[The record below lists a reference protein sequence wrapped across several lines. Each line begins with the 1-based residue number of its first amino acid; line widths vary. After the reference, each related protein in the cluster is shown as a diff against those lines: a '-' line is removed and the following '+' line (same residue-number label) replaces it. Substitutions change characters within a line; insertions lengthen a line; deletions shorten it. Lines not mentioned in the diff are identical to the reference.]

1 VARQQPLEVSFI
13 KMAKKGITTIIAI
26 LLAIVLTLALASSTF
41 FFVSKTQKSTQEQGT
56 RSSSEYLVKLA
67 SCIKIMSVK
76 YQVNKLL
83 EVTVKNC
90 GNRDIDLEKEKINV
104 LVESGGA
111 SCIVTI
117 NNSNCPNCTGTI
129 PPGNMRPIVINTTQ
143 ALCENTNSNLT
154 AFLESSLGKT
164 TSLSMSA
171 KYAYTS
177 TTFVPEYIVI
187 CQPMI
192 EPKSNSSSDTN
203 KINQTFNISNLG
215 NLEDPITIDIGLACF
230 NSSPVNITLR
240 KENCTGEILNS
251 TTSKRLLYGFTIQ
264 PGEKNSFC
272 AYAYCSTNQEL
283 WSVSIKTISNTC
295 PGIQDA
301 CYVYIDCIPTGACG

>member
-1 VARQQPLEVSFI
+1 L
-13 KMAKKGITTIIAI
+13 GITTIIAI
-26 LLAIVLTLALASSTF
+26 LLAIVLTLSLASSTF

-104 LVESGGA
+104 LVESGSS

-117 NNSNCPNCTGTI
+117 NSSNCPSCTGTI
-129 PPGNMRPIVINTTQ
+129 PPGNMRPIVINTTK

-154 AFLESSLGKT
+154 AFLESNLGKT

-171 KYAYTS
+171 KYAYAS

-192 EPKSNSSSDTN
+192 EPKSVTGHFTQYLNIPFNVSSKS
-203 KINQTFNISNLG
+203 
-215 NLEDPITIDIGLACF
+215 NLEDLIIIDIGLSCIGT
-230 NSSPVNITLR
+230 NHPIQNITLY
-240 KENCTGEILNS
+240 NNTDCTGSPVGSN
-251 TTSKRLLYGFTIQ
+251 TTHLLYNVKPSESNFCVSFT
-264 PGEKNSFC
+264 C
-272 AYAYCSTNQEL
+272 TTNQE
-283 WSVSIKTISNTC
+283 WWGATIKSCSSICTGICDVCSV
-295 PGIQDA
+295 D
-301 CYVYIDCIPTGACG
+301 VYNA

>member
-1 VARQQPLEVSFI
+1 
-13 KMAKKGITTIIAI
+13 
-26 LLAIVLTLALASSTF
+26 
-41 FFVSKTQKSTQEQGT
+41 
-56 RSSSEYLVKLA
+56 
-67 SCIKIMSVK
+67 MSVK

-104 LVESGGA
+104 LVESGGS

-117 NNSNCPNCTGTI
+117 NSTNCPNCTGTI

-171 KYAYTS
+171 KYAYAS
-177 TTFVPEYIVI
+177 TTFVPEYVVI

-192 EPKSNSSSDTN
+192 EPKNAFDTN
-203 KINQTFNISNLG
+203 TNDTTVQFNVSSKS
-215 NLEDPITIDIGLACF
+215 NLEDTIIIDIALSCF
-230 NSSPVNITLR
+230 AYSRNIALYNNTD
-240 KENCTGEILNS
+240 CTGTPVNS
-251 TTSKRLLYGFTIQ
+251 TTQNRLLYNVKPNENNFCVHFTCKTTQEWWGAKI
-264 PGEKNSFC
+264 KS
-272 AYAYCSTNQEL
+272 CS
-283 WSVSIKTISNTC
+283 SVCMGTC
-295 PGIQDA
+295 DV
-301 CYVYIDCIPTGACG
+301 CNVNVYKYPV